1 VAPAGKTGFK
11 SALLWTIADKLTSQN
26 EGQEGDGQGLQRD
39 ELDDGE
45 HNLDNDG
52 LLQLQGQKKGQ
63 QHLLHA
69 LAAGL
74 CLFYLGR
81 KQKESGKYR
90 NAPKSIQRLAVK

>member
-1 VAPAGKTGFK
+1 MAPVRETWVK
-11 SALLWTIADKLTSQN
+11 SAIPEIIKSKLTSQD
-26 EGQEGDGQGLQRD
+26 EGQEGDGQSLQRD

-74 CLFYLGR
+74 CLFREGES
-81 KQKESGKYR
+81 KEKSGF
-90 NAPKSIQRLAVK
+90 